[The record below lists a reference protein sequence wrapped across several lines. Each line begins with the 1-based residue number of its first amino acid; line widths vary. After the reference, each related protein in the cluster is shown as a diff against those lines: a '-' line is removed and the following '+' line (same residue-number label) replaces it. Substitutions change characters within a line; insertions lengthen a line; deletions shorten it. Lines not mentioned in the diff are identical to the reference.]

1 MTTIEQPT
9 VHLAPTK
16 TFRILTLE
24 NPENIEKLKE
34 CCRHAGHEVVPVR
47 TIQEAMAFL
56 DSKDHVDLIIS
67 AVHLQN
73 ESVLEFLTLVK
84 THDSVHKEVVFVMLC
99 LDPGQIGS
107 VTNDLNA
114 KAGEMMGADKYLL
127 MPVFDAAKLML
138 EIASLL
144 PEMPAKE
151 ERPLS

>member
-9 VHLAPTK
+9 VHLIPTE
-16 TFRILTLE
+16 TFRILMLE

-47 TIQEAMAFL
+47 TIHEAMAFL

-73 ESVLEFLTLVK
+73 ESVLEFLTRVK
-84 THDSVHKEVVFVMLC
+84 SDDSMHKEVVFVMLC

-114 KAGEMMGADKYLL
+114 QTGRMLGADKYLL
-127 MPVFDAAKLML
+127 MPIFAADQLMV
-138 EIASLL
+138 EIAELL
-144 PEMPAKE
+144 PKLPAKE
-151 ERPLS
+151 ERS